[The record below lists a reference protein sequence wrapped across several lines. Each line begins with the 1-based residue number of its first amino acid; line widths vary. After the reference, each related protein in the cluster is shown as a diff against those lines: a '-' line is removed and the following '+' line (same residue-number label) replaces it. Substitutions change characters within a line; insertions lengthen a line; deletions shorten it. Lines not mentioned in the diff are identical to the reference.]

1 MEFKNTLPV
10 LKQLVISDM
19 IAAYEG
25 DPAAKSYME
34 IIIAYPGPLAV
45 LVQRTAHCLYEL
57 DIPILPRVMT
67 EYAHSR
73 TAIDIHP
80 GAIIGKG
87 FFIDHGTGVVIG
99 ETTVI
104 GKNVKMCQGVTLGA
118 LSTKDSQKLRYIKR
132 HPTVEDDVTIYTG
145 ATILGGDTVIG
156 KGSIIGANTW
166 ITQTIPQ
173 YALVKQYISDL

>member
-1 MEFKNTLPV
+1 MRKRIIDWFFTLQSQRGI
-10 LKQLVISDM
+10 LGEKERRFYTYAYGLLLNK
-19 IAAYEG
+19 IAIYA
-25 DPAAKSYME
+25 
-34 IIIAYPGPLAV
+34 I
-45 LVQRTAHCLYEL
+45 
-57 DIPILPRVMT
+57 ILPRVMT